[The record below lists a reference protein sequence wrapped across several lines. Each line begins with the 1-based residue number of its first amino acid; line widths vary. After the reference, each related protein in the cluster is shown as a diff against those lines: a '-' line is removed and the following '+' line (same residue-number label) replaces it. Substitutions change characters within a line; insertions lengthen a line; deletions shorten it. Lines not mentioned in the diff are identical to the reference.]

1 LRTIFFTPT
10 PALAPKNQGDRFLNE
25 TMKWIS
31 LQKPVPLIL
40 VFKYEG
46 KDTRSALSLAT
57 AETQELIPEHPN
69 FQREK

>member
-1 LRTIFFTPT
+1 
-10 PALAPKNQGDRFLNE
+10 
-25 TMKWIS
+25 MKWIS
-31 LQKPVPLIL
+31 LQKTVPLIL

-46 KDTRSALSLAT
+46 KDTRSALPLAT